1 MHPLWLSYRQSSSPR
16 LASPGD
22 GPQLGPNPLV
32 GAVTLTGVTD
42 TNDWADRF
50 DRELADL
57 MLQRAEG
64 PEGGETG
71 VPAFLGI
78 RFTSI
83 EPGRCEAELDV
94 GEHLLNPFG
103 AAHGAV
109 LASLVD
115 HMMGSSVLPVIPRGT
130 WPATLEFKINY
141 LAPTR
146 PGILRATS
154 QVVSLSTRTAV
165 VSVEC
170 ENDGRLVGTA
180 LGTIALAPPKVP
192 SDVRP

>member
-1 MHPLWLSYRQSSSPR
+1 M
-16 LASPGD
+16 
-22 GPQLGPNPLV
+22 
-32 GAVTLTGVTD
+32 TD
-42 TNDWADRF
+42 PTDWADRF
-50 DRELADL
+50 DRELAQSL
-57 MLQRAEG
+57 LAG
-64 PEGGETG
+64 SHAPEGADTG
-71 VPAFLGI
+71 IPGYLDI
-78 RFTSI
+78 RFTEV
-83 EPGRCEAELDV
+83 EPGRCVAEIDV

-115 HMMGSSVLPVIPRGT
+115 HVLGSAVFPIVPRGT

-154 QVVSLSTRTAV
+154 RVLSLSKRTAV

-170 ENDGRLVGTA
+170 ENDGRVVGTA
-180 LGTIALAPPKVP
+180 LGTIALSPP
-192 SDVRP
+192 RPPG